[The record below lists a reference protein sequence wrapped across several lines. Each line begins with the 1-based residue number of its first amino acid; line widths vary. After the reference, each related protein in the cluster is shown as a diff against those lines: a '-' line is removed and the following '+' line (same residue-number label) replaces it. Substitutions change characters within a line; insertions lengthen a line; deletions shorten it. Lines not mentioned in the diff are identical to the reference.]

1 MTFYLIDTNVMLAA
15 SASHEVHSDV
25 QERAMPHESGL
36 REHVHGWLAAFD
48 SSEDGLI
55 LDESSLILDEY
66 ERNLP
71 FSHSLHHQEYA
82 LEVLQRKRDRG
93 LIRYVSVRVIEANGE
108 RVAALPEEIERI
120 VTDREDRKWIAAARA
135 ARKYL
140 GVTAPI
146 VYAAESDWFHVEA
159 ALRPYGIVFCRLLP
173 DDWYK
178 TG

>member
-1 MTFYLIDTNVMLAA
+1 
-15 SASHEVHSDV
+15 
-25 QERAMPHESGL
+25 MPHEPGL
-36 REHVHGWLAAFD
+36 RQCVHDWLAAFD
-48 SSEDGLI
+48 RSEDGLI
-55 LDESSLILDEY
+55 LDESSLIMDEY

-71 FSHSLHHQEYA
+71 FSQSLHHQEYA

-93 LIRYVSVRVIEANGE
+93 LIRYVPVKVIEANGE
-108 RVAALPEEIERI
+108 RVAALPAELEQI

-135 ARKYL
+135 TRKYL
-140 GVTAPI
+140 GFTAPI
-146 VYAAESDWFHVEA
+146 VYAAESDWFHVEE